1 MPSLYNENIV
11 EVIIV
16 IQFLFLFYS
25 SGFIANGLYRIFY
38 SLTHSKRIS
47 TYLLALTFFIGTCI
61 HECAHYIMA
70 KLLFVR
76 TGSMSLFPKIEEN
89 GIRLGSVQIA
99 QVDPIRRLLVGV
111 APVLVGAGLLVAI
124 SYYFIQWASFSSF
137 YSARDIGILIA
148 ALYSVFVITNTMFS
162 SKKDMEGAIVLLI
175 VLVIALATILLA
187 GKGGFLLSLYFSLR
201 DEAISRGN
209 LNNIT
214 LFLLFPI
221 ICNSLILVFLNIIN
235 KRRG

>member
-1 MPSLYNENIV
+1 
-11 EVIIV
+11 
-16 IQFLFLFYS
+16 
-25 SGFIANGLYRIFY
+25 
-38 SLTHSKRIS
+38 
-47 TYLLALTFFIGTCI
+47 
-61 HECAHYIMA
+61 MA